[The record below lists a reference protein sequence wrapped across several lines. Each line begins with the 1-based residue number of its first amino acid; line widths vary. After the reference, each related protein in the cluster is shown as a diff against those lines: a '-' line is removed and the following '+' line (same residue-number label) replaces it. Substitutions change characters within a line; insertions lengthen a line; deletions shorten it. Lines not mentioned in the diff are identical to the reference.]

1 MAIQAGNPLP
11 LHKSGLLPDTMSS
24 LFAYVKNTDL
34 LLPLLAASLNYL
46 RLFFPDAVFLNY
58 LLRKPKSIY
67 ILNIPEIGV
76 QVNVAHDSPRK
87 PNLSP

>member
-11 LHKSGLLPDTMSS
+11 LHKSGLSPDTMSS

-46 RLFFPDAVFLNY
+46 RLFFFQMLF
-58 LLRKPKSIY
+58 S
-67 ILNIPEIGV
+67 
-76 QVNVAHDSPRK
+76 
-87 PNLSP
+87 